1 VRVLTIILK
10 ATEYCNANCVYCA
23 VRDKETKKRRMD
35 VDMLRKCVERM
46 GEYLAVDP
54 NRAVNVTWHGGEP
67 LLLGAQFF
75 RTVAAFQRQ
84 MLGPLARRVQHTMQ
98 SNLTL
103 IDDDLALAL
112 KELGLTSI
120 GSSYEYVPGLRR
132 IGAENPSTE
141 EYNRRFFEGLALLR
155 RHDLNTGIIYVV
167 TSQSVD
173 RPVETMIFL
182 QNLLGKRQ
190 RGQFRINPMYREG
203 EGAQASNAH
212 LAVTPEQFG
221 HFLGRA
227 YVHWYPRR
235 ELLGN
240 IMPLSIT
247 YSMVTE
253 TGRAHGCEESG
264 VCAETHLSI
273 APNGDVFQC
282 GRAMDNA
289 VLHYGN
295 VLDRSFDEL
304 LAHDLKRELAT
315 RPANLRATECADC
328 RFWAFCNGGCPVD
341 AAIYQ
346 KDWRQK
352 TYFCAT
358 KRIMCDE
365 YVLPLHRSEGN
376 LPTGSSLCNANG
388 A

>member
-1 VRVLTIILK
+1 MLTIILK

-23 VRDKETKKRRMD
+23 VRDKEKKKERMG
-35 VDMLRKCVERM
+35 VDMLRTCVERI

-54 NRAVNVTWHGGEP
+54 QRGVNVTWHGGEP
-67 LLLGAQFF
+67 LLLGVEFF

-84 MLGPLARRVQHTMQ
+84 VLGPAARRVQHTMQ

-103 IDDDLALAL
+103 IDDDLAVAL
-112 KELGLTSI
+112 KDLGLTSI

-132 IGAENPSTE
+132 IGVENPSHE
-141 EYNRRFFEGLALLR
+141 EYTRRFFDGLVLLK
-155 RHDLNTGIIYVV
+155 RHGLNTGIIYVV
-167 TSQSVD
+167 TSQSVK

-203 EGAQASNAH
+203 EGALSSNAY
-212 LAVTPEQFG
+212 LAVTPEEFG

-227 YVHWYPRR
+227 YQHWYPRR

-240 IMPLSIT
+240 IMPLSIM
-247 YSMVTE
+247 YSIVTE

-264 VCAETHLSI
+264 VCGETHLSI

-282 GRAMDNA
+282 GRAMDNG

-295 VLDRSFDEL
+295 VLESSFDDL
-304 LAHDLKRELAT
+304 FQHPLKRELMQRSAK
-315 RPANLRATECADC
+315 LREKECAEC
-328 RFWAFCNGGCPVD
+328 RFWSFCHGGCPVD
-341 AAIYQ
+341 SAIYES
-346 KDWRQK
+346 DWRKK

-358 KRIMCDE
+358 KRIVYEE
-365 YVLPLHRSEGN
+365 YVLPLHRADGN
-376 LPTGSSLCNANG
+376 LPIRSAHRDANA